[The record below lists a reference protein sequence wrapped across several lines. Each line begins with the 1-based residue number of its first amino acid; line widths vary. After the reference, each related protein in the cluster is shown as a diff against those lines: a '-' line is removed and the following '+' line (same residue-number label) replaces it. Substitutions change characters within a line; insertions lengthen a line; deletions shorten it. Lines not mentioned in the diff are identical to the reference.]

1 MSTYDPLR
9 RIIPSDQ
16 ALANK
21 ALEAALKQVKGIGS
35 VSTQDLARSLIA
47 VENNTG
53 LPDISTL
60 PGPLPANVA
69 TFWTTDFVDSTGPGG
84 TLRLADVIGTPSGWV
99 HTANLTTVTQTLTS
113 LTAAGAFDSLTN
125 SINGVYT
132 VMGNV
137 LAGDY
142 TDTVGDPGPP
152 PTDLFFVEIPTGLPG
167 AGTYGDY
174 ETADEAVAEAFATG
188 LIPAMQSAVAN
199 IVAVWPTQVELANQA
214 VANSAIQ
221 IIREN
226 TNLAQTSVDFGNV
239 VINLNPIGLVSGL
252 AVWAQDITD
261 GGAAQYF
268 ESIANTDSIGG
279 QAVIST
285 MRESRNQTLLQGIG
299 VQTEV
304 LLSNTVEVPLASLS
318 TAQLDP
324 DQAAAQKPT

>member
-21 ALEAALKQVKGIGS
+21 ALEAALKQVKGISS
-35 VSTQDLARSLIA
+35 VQTQDLALSLLA

-53 LPDISTL
+53 LPDIADLSS
-60 PGPLPANVA
+60 PLPANVV
-69 TFWTTDFVDSTGPGG
+69 TFWTTDFVEATGPNG

-99 HTANLTTVTQTLTS
+99 HTANLDIATQTLIQ
-113 LTAAGAFDSLTN
+113 LAEAGAFDSLTN
-125 SINGVYT
+125 PVNGVYT
-132 VMGNV
+132 VMDDT
-137 LAGDY
+137 LAGLY
-142 TDTVGDPGPP
+142 TDTVPNPSPP
-152 PTDLFFVEIPTGLPG
+152 PADLFYVEIPMGLPG

-174 ETADEAVAEAFATG
+174 ETANEAVAEAFAAG

-199 IVAVWPTQVELANQA
+199 IVAAWPMQAATANQA
-214 VANSAIQ
+214 LANSANQ

-226 TNLAQTSVDFGNV
+226 TNLALTSVDFGNV
-239 VINLNPIGLVSGL
+239 VTDTNPIGLVSGL
-252 AVWAQDITD
+252 ATWAQDVAQ

-268 ESIANTDSIGG
+268 ESIANTQTIGG

-304 LLSNTVEVPLASLS
+304 LLSNTAVVPLAPLS

-324 DQAAAQKPT
+324 AQAAAQKPT